1 MAIIRSNRNPELLR
15 RDDALLIVV
24 DMQEPFLRNIW
35 ERDRVIN
42 NSLILIKTAEVLRMP
57 IVPTLQYEK
66 RMGGLIREI
75 ARAIPHQFVP
85 FDKICFSAIGEDTI
99 LSEIARSGRK
109 HILLCGVETHIC
121 IFQTAMDLQHL
132 GYRVSVVGDAV
143 SSRTEANWKFGLE
156 RLRQAGI
163 AVPSTEMAAYE
174 LMEEAGTPEFKQIV
188 ELIK

>member
-15 RDDALLIVV
+15 RDDALLIIV

-66 RMGGLIREI
+66 HMGGVIREI
-75 ARAIPHQFVP
+75 ARAIPHQYIP
-85 FDKICFSAIGEDTI
+85 FDKMCFSAIGQDAI
-99 LSEIARSGRK
+99 LSEISRSGRK
-109 HILLCGVETHIC
+109 QILLCGVETHIC
-121 IFQTAMDLQHL
+121 ILQTAMDLQHL
-132 GYRVSVVGDAV
+132 GYRISVVGDAV
-143 SSRTEANWKFGLE
+143 SSRAEANWKFGLE
-156 RLRQAGI
+156 RLRQSGI
-163 AVPSTEMAAYE
+163 AISSTEMAVYE
-174 LMEEAGTPEFKQIV
+174 MLEEADTPEFKQIV